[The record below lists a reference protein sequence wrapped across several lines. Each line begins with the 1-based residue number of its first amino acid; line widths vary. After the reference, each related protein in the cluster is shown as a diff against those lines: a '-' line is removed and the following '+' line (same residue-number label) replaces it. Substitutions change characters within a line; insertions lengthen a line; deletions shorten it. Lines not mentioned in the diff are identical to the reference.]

1 MGMLTNSTPSV
12 DAINKERNRLKQ
24 EQNQIQNNIKKT
36 INSTEEQIR
45 KLKNKIDVL
54 ENKKKTLIIEFNKE
68 CDKDD
73 KIRGT
78 TPPQIKRIS
87 SPTLILSPSSVS
99 PKSRVIDRRNKDI
112 NNINTQ
118 LENDR
123 LMKMIEATMTNKI
136 NQLNNKI
143 ELQEKERK
151 LEIEKKENSSNICS
165 IM

>member
-1 MGMLTNSTPSV
+1 MLTNSTPNI
-12 DAINKERNRLKQ
+12 DTIYKERNRLKQ
-24 EQNQIQNNIKKT
+24 EQTQVQLNIKKT
-36 INSTEEQIR
+36 INSTEEQIQ
-45 KLKNKIDVL
+45 KLKNKIDIL

-78 TPPQIKRIS
+78 TPPQIKRLS
-87 SPTLILSPSSVS
+87 SPTSMLSPSTSSS
-99 PKSRVIDRRNKDI
+99 PKSRIIDRRNKDINNINNI

-136 NQLNNKI
+136 SQLNHKI

-151 LEIEKKENSSNICS
+151 LEIEKK
-165 IM
+165 

>member
-1 MGMLTNSTPSV
+1 MGIMFTNSTSTPSV

-36 INSTEEQIR
+36 INTTEEQIR

-78 TPPQIKRIS
+78 TPPQIKIMS
-87 SPTLILSPSSVS
+87 PPTLILSPTS
-99 PKSRVIDRRNKDI
+99 PKSRVIDRRHKD
-112 NNINTQ
+112 INTQ

-123 LMKMIEATMTNKI
+123 LMKMIEATITNKI
-136 NQLNNKI
+136 DQLNNKI
-143 ELQEKERK
+143 ELQEKERTF
-151 LEIEKKENSSNICS
+151 EIEKKENSSSICS